1 MISPRPAPGGARTPR
16 LSLVPEFDSSAGV
29 EAIELAARA
38 GLVLDP
44 WERDVL
50 TAALGEVDG
59 RWAAFRVGLVVPR
72 QNGKG
77 PHALETPIL
86 TTDGWTTFADIKADQ
101 FVYGADG
108 FPTRVVAVSD
118 VYPDELCYEVTF
130 TDGSRYVVG
139 SGHLWRVKASGEQR
153 WQVLDTG
160 TLARSVGKRR
170 TDNGRME
177 YRWRVRCDAVPK
189 TPDVDLP
196 IDPYVFGLWLGDGGH
211 VSSTLTVGDED
222 LAFIRD
228 ELVTAGY
235 EVRGETV
242 GNIEYRPWHVTFG
255 LGARWSRGGV
265 IPRLRELGVYGNKH
279 IPEVYLTASRD
290 QRIALLRGL
299 MDTDGSIGNP
309 NRSPQVEFSTSNDA
323 LARDFQRLARSLGI
337 RVRPIRRATKKRDN
351 WRFLWT
357 PSFNPFRMPRKARR
371 FTQPAS
377 RRHELMSIVAIRPVP
392 SVPTRCIQ
400 VEANDGVYLVGHHF
414 TPTHNSV
421 LEARE
426 LAGLFLFGER
436 LIIHSAHEQATS
448 SEHFLRLVQLIE
460 SAPDFSGR
468 ILKVSR
474 GKGAE
479 AIHVR
484 GFDGGVTR
492 IFFKTRTTGGGRG
505 LTGDLV
511 VLDEAMI
518 LPGSTMSALVPTMA
532 ARSIHGNPQLWL
544 TGSAVDKERHEHGL
558 ELARVRVDALRG
570 AERLCYLEWSAATDV
585 EDPDLLPPELLK
597 SPDAWAQA
605 NPGLGIRI
613 SAEHVAG
620 ELDALGQRGF
630 AVERLGVGD
639 WPDPSGDADREI
651 RLDEWRA
658 LQDPE
663 SQPAGML
670 FMAFDVRPDRGAAA
684 IGVAARREDDLFHV
698 EVIDHRAG
706 TGWVVERLVDLVR
719 AHGPHMVVLDESS
732 PAASLLPRVLARLAE
747 EGLDETEVVPLGA
760 REHAAACGVLVD
772 AVRQQQVRHLG
783 SQELV
788 AAIRGAGKRPLGDS
802 WAWGR
807 LKSDADICPLVAVTL
822 ALGTLEATDVPEPFV
837 LFGGGS

>member
-1 MISPRPAPGGARTPR
+1 MTASTVLPDAPGGARTPR
-16 LSLVPEFDSSAGV
+16 LSLVPEFGSSAGV

-77 PHALETPIL
+77 
-86 TTDGWTTFADIKADQ
+86 
-101 FVYGADG
+101 
-108 FPTRVVAVSD
+108 
-118 VYPDELCYEVTF
+118 
-130 TDGSRYVVG
+130 
-139 SGHLWRVKASGEQR
+139 
-153 WQVLDTG
+153 
-160 TLARSVGKRR
+160 
-170 TDNGRME
+170 
-177 YRWRVRCDAVPK
+177 
-189 TPDVDLP
+189 
-196 IDPYVFGLWLGDGGH
+196 
-211 VSSTLTVGDED
+211 
-222 LAFIRD
+222 
-228 ELVTAGY
+228 
-235 EVRGETV
+235 
-242 GNIEYRPWHVTFG
+242 
-255 LGARWSRGGV
+255 
-265 IPRLRELGVYGNKH
+265 
-279 IPEVYLTASRD
+279 
-290 QRIALLRGL
+290 
-299 MDTDGSIGNP
+299 
-309 NRSPQVEFSTSNDA
+309 
-323 LARDFQRLARSLGI
+323 
-337 RVRPIRRATKKRDN
+337 
-351 WRFLWT
+351 
-357 PSFNPFRMPRKARR
+357 
-371 FTQPAS
+371 
-377 RRHELMSIVAIRPVP
+377 
-392 SVPTRCIQ
+392 
-400 VEANDGVYLVGHHF
+400 
-414 TPTHNSV
+414 SV

-585 EDPDLLPPELLK
+585 EDPDLLPPELLRD
-597 SPDAWAQA
+597 PDAWAQA

-620 ELDALGQRGF
+620 
-630 AVERLGVGD
+630 
-639 WPDPSGDADREI
+639 
-651 RLDEWRA
+651 
-658 LQDPE
+658 
-663 SQPAGML
+663 
-670 FMAFDVRPDRGAAA
+670 
-684 IGVAARREDDLFHV
+684 
-698 EVIDHRAG
+698 
-706 TGWVVERLVDLVR
+706 
-719 AHGPHMVVLDESS
+719 
-732 PAASLLPRVLARLAE
+732 
-747 EGLDETEVVPLGA
+747 
-760 REHAAACGVLVD
+760 
-772 AVRQQQVRHLG
+772 
-783 SQELV
+783 
-788 AAIRGAGKRPLGDS
+788 
-802 WAWGR
+802 
-807 LKSDADICPLVAVTL
+807 
-822 ALGTLEATDVPEPFV
+822 
-837 LFGGGS
+837 